1 MRHANRT
8 KSLALVTGCMAI
20 LLASTPSTAAV
31 IDRDGGELR
40 AGVGAAPVQTLFE
53 LFTDITMATLSFGTL
68 EPSTETEHPAA
79 WVEYVRPMGERS
91 RLIAHF
97 NIASYEK
104 QYLVESTG
112 ALAGEVSDTF
122 YTFMLGAKHDYVRTG
137 GFALYLDAMAGLSM
151 LSSTTDIDELETDNN
166 VLLAYQFTP
175 LGMRLGGAVALDIAV
190 GLGYKGILSV
200 GLGYAF

>member
-1 MRHANRT
+1 MRYPNR
-8 KSLALVTGCMAI
+8 SASAVLVAGCLAT
-20 LLASTPSTAAV
+20 LLTSTPSTAAV
-31 IDRDGGELR
+31 VDRAGGELR
-40 AGVGAAPVQTLFE
+40 AGIGAAPVQTLFE
-53 LFTDITMATLSFGTL
+53 LFTDITMATLSFGAL

-122 YTFMLGAKHDYVRTG
+122 YTFMLGAKHYYVRTG

-151 LSSTTDIDELETDNN
+151 LSSTTDIDEVETDSN
-166 VLLAYQFTP
+166 VLLAYQLTP
-175 LGMRLGGAVALDIAV
+175 LGVRLGGAAALDIAV

-200 GLGYAF
+200 GLGYEF